1 MTELSNHGEPEG
13 HANSFGFVRVGASV
27 PPVFVARPHRNA
39 ERMIETALQAGQQ
52 SVQVLLFPEMSL
64 TGYTCGDLF
73 NQLWLRQDA
82 LEALELFLEQ
92 TRSLKMLSVLGMP
105 LVADQ
110 QLFNVAVLACQGRIL
125 GVVPKA
131 YIPGYKEFYE
141 PRWFS
146 PAKNLCSTTLEI
158 LRQTV
163 PAGTDLLIKTNI
175 DNLTVAVEI
184 CEDLFMSIPPS
195 SLHACNG
202 ATLLLNLSASPETIA
217 KADYRRTL
225 VANQSARCNAA
236 YIYVSSSSCIAD
248 GDSGESTADVVFGG
262 HVIMAEY
269 GVIIAESKRFESE
282 PQLLISDIDVERLM
296 QERTLTDSWAQSVTT
311 WNHPYRRLLAEVQ
324 PLNISVGLRHRVEPL
339 PFVPREPER
348 LEERCREVLAIQ
360 QAGLSRRLRH
370 IQTTTNPTA
379 SVRVAIGVSGGID
392 STLALLATVQAYDQ
406 LGWERE
412 NIIGITMPGFGTT
425 SRTHQN
431 AVDLCHEL
439 GVDFREISIRDAVL
453 QHLKDIGHEPCFHCL
468 VCENAQARERTQILM
483 DHGFTV
489 GTGDLSEI
497 ALGYSTYNADQ
508 QSMYNVNAGVPKTLA
523 RHVIAWSVEG
533 SCWTEAVQAT
543 LRDILATP
551 SSPEL
556 VAAKPEERTVVSEA
570 AVGPYELHDFFLFH
584 FLRNG
589 FTREKILFLV
599 EQANSNPLP
608 RSFSRHYS
616 KEALAHWL
624 NEFYRR
630 FAQAQ
635 YKRDS
640 MPGGPKIGSVAL
652 SQRGDWRMPADIT
665 FDFTS

>member
-1 MTELSNHGEPEG
+1 MTNPGQDDQSDVSGD
-13 HANSFGFVRVGASV
+13 SFGFVRVAAAV
-27 PPVFVARPHRNA
+27 PPVFVARSRRNA
-39 ERMIETALQAGQQ
+39 EQLIETAVEASRQG
-52 SVQVLLFPEMSL
+52 VQVLLFPEMSL

-73 NQLWLRQDA
+73 NQLWLRQ
-82 LEALELFLEQ
+82 EALDGLALFLEK
-92 TRSLKMLSVLGMP
+92 TRSIKMLSVLGLP
-105 LVADQ
+105 LAADQ
-110 QLFNVAVLACQGRIL
+110 QLFNVAVVACQGKIL
-125 GVVPKA
+125 GILPKA

-146 PAKNLCSTTLEI
+146 PAKNLCSAEVEL
-158 LRQTV
+158 LGQAV
-163 PAGTDLLIKTNI
+163 PAGTDLLVRTNI
-175 DNLTVAVEI
+175 QDLEVAIEI

-217 KADYRRTL
+217 KADYRRAL
-225 VANQSARCNAA
+225 VSNQSARCIAA
-236 YIYVSSSSCIAD
+236 YVYTSSSSCVAQ

-262 HVIMAEY
+262 HA
-269 GVIIAESKRFESE
+269 IIAENGVIVGESVRFESQ
-282 PQLLISDIDVERLM
+282 PQLIVADIDVERLM
-296 QERTLTDSWAQSVTT
+296 HERTLTDSWAQSVAT
-311 WNHPYRRLLAEVQ
+311 WNRPYRRLLAEVE
-324 PLNISVGLRHRVEPL
+324 PLNVHAGLRRPVDAL

-370 IQTTTNPTA
+370 VQATTNPGA
-379 SVRVAIGVSGGID
+379 PVRVAIGVSGGID
-392 STLALLATVQAYDQ
+392 STLALLVAVRTYDE
-406 LGWERE
+406 LAWDRH

-425 SRTHQN
+425 TRTHQN
-431 AVDLCHEL
+431 AAELCREL

-468 VCENAQARERTQILM
+468 ICENAQARERTQILM
-483 DHGFTV
+483 DHGFTI

-523 RHVIAWSVEG
+523 RHVIAWSAESSG
-533 SCWTEAVQAT
+533 WTDAVQT
-543 LRDILATP
+543 RLRDVLATP

-556 VAAKPEERTVVSEA
+556 VLPKAGEPTVSSETLI
-570 AVGPYELHDFFLFH
+570 GPYELHDFFLFH

-589 FTREKILFLV
+589 FTRAKILFLA
-599 EQANSNPLP
+599 EQANAKPP
-608 RSFSRHYS
+608 GAGFSRRYDP
-616 KEALAHWL
+616 KTIAHWL
-624 NEFYRR
+624 NDFYRR
-630 FAQAQ
+630 FALAQ

-652 SQRGDWRMPADIT
+652 SQRGDWRMPADIA
-665 FDFTS
+665 FDSS